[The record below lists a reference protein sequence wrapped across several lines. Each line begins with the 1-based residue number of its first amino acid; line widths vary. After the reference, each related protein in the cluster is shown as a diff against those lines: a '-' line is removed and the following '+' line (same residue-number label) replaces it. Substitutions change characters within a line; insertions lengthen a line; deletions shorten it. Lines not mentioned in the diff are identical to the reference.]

1 MSMSCVLMMLDMCR
15 ERLNDA
21 LEALRVEA
29 SMLVEGYEALHGSA
43 GRGRC
48 EGDCN
53 FSLNVDPYLSRL
65 QVN

>member
-1 MSMSCVLMMLDMCR
+1 MSTTCLLMMLDMCR
-15 ERLNDA
+15 ARLNDA

-29 SMLVEGYEALHGSA
+29 SMLVEGYGALHGSA
-43 GRGRC
+43 GRGRY

-53 FSLNVDPYLSRL
+53 FSVNVDPYLSRL